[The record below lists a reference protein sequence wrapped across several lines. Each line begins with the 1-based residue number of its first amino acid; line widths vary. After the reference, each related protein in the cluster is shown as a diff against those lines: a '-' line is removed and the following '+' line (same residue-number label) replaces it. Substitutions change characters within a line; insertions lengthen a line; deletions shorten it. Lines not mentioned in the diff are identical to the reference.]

1 MTTLGSS
8 KANMPRPF
16 VPTSRSRSTS
26 AGSSEANQH
35 EEELNESTRPR
46 VYPSLLD
53 PSSKAF
59 QEEEMKGMQ
68 PKLSS
73 GVLGIP
79 DIEYPTIWQL
89 DSTQTRSCPSSSI
102 GAPPGLEYLD
112 ETERGNLTELSTSP
126 ASVVEPPP
134 GLQNNYNSLYEFE
147 IPIAPMDWATGHSCQ
162 LYIPPVH
169 SFVPPPPMHSPTLP
183 PEITE
188 AMEPPLQ
195 PSMLASLGSVNHE
208 LGTCKPCA
216 FIHTKGCQSGVECP
230 FCHLCPPG
238 EKKRRSKM
246 TKQIAKLSAEAVF
259 GTMPMV

>member
-1 MTTLGSS
+1 
-8 KANMPRPF
+8 MPMPF

-35 EEELNESTRPR
+35 EEELHQSTRPR

-53 PSSKAF
+53 PSLK
-59 QEEEMKGMQ
+59 EEEMKGMQ

-79 DIEYPTIWQL
+79 DIEYPISWQF
-89 DSTQTRSCPSSSI
+89 DSTSQTRSCPSSYI

-112 ETERGNLTELSTSP
+112 ETAERENLTELSTSCP
-126 ASVVEPPP
+126 ASVVQPPP

-147 IPIAPMDWATGHSCQ
+147 IPIAPADWATGHSCQ

-169 SFVPPPPMHSPTLP
+169 SFVPPPPMHSPVLP
-183 PEITE
+183 PEISE

-195 PSMLASLGSVNHE
+195 PSMLVSLGSVNHE

-216 FIHTKGCQSGVECP
+216 FIHTKGCQSGAECP

-238 EKKRRSKM
+238 EKKRRTKM
-246 TKQIAKLSAEAVF
+246 TRQIAKLTEAVF